1 MWEDPGPDTRRRLS
15 VTEAAD
21 ALGITV
27 DAVRS
32 RVKRGT
38 IAHVRVGARVYVLL
52 GDDESRPGRDQH
64 TDQRTDQGTTTPE
77 DRSAELIATLR
88 EQLQAERQAHAE
100 ARRIIAGLVERIP
113 ALEAP
118 SETSGS
124 YETFE
129 QEQGQPR
136 SEVVERENRVE
147 GHKLAAEAA
156 KALVI
161 VGSGLLVGMAAV
173 VGVMPDTS
181 VSSPLLYAAYA
192 LILISIL
199 CGIVWMRDI
208 VRVTMSSDGD
218 ALGEIGY
225 VAVTS
230 FMLGIFT
237 FVLYVLWNDASR
249 DTGNIMSPD
258 TPREQALWLLGLFG
272 LFGVVA
278 LVGFIFRWWRSRRRS
293 GISDS

>member
-1 MWEDPGPDTRRRLS
+1 L
-15 VTEAAD
+15 
-21 ALGITV
+21 
-27 DAVRS
+27 
-32 RVKRGT
+32 
-38 IAHVRVGARVYVLL
+38 YVLL
-52 GDDESRPGRDQH
+52 NTDPTAGTDRPH
-64 TDQRTDQGTTTPE
+64 NRTN
-77 DRSAELIATLR
+77 DRTAELIATLQD
-88 EQLQAERQAHAE
+88 QLQAERQAHAE
-100 ARRIIAGLVERIP
+100 ARRIIAGLVERVP

-118 SETSGS
+118 SGS
-124 YETFE
+124 HETFE

-136 SEVVERENRVE
+136 SEAVERDNRVE
-147 GHKLAAEAA
+147 GHKLAAESA
-156 KALVI
+156 KALVF

-208 VRVTMSSDGD
+208 VRVTMASDGD
-218 ALGEIGY
+218 ALGGIGY

-237 FVLYVLWNDASR
+237 FVLYVLWNDASP

-258 TPREQALWLLGLFG
+258 TSREQTLWLLGLFG
-272 LFGVVA
+272 LFGVAA
-278 LVGFIFRWWRSRRRS
+278 LAGFIFRWWRSRRRS
-293 GISDS
+293 ERSDSTSSRSA